1 MVYHEYSRTPQAW
14 VCASAIQRASRD
26 GAAAGLWR
34 HRRESAGVSFI
45 SHAAREINCKI
56 VYCGPGL
63 SGKTANLRWIFDQT
77 SGKTSGKL
85 TALATET
92 DPTVFFDYL
101 VLDLGSIQGFKTRF
115 HLYTVPGRVCFDAS
129 RRLIL
134 RGADGVVLVAD
145 SQAGRQDANL
155 EALEDLMGNLKEQKL
170 ELIPYVL
177 QLNKRDLPNVLPV
190 ETMKRELVR
199 KDEPVIE
206 AIAYRGVGVFEALKT
221 CGRMVLSGLKKAQQ
235 AS

>member
-1 MVYHEYSRTPQAW
+1 M
-14 VCASAIQRASRD
+14 
-26 GAAAGLWR
+26 
-34 HRRESAGVSFI
+34 SFI
-45 SHAAREINCKI
+45 SYAAREINCKV

-77 SGKTSGKL
+77 VGRTGGKL
-85 TALATET
+85 TALPTET
-92 DPTVFFDYL
+92 DRTVFFDHL

-134 RGADGVVLVAD
+134 RGADGVILVAD
-145 SQAGRQDANL
+145 SQAERQDANL
-155 EALEDLMGNLKEQKL
+155 EAIDDLKGILKEQNL
-170 ELIPYVL
+170 ELIPYVI

-190 ETMKRELVR
+190 EALRKELAR

-221 CGRMVLSGLKKAQQ
+221 CGRLVLSGLKKDQPI
-235 AS
+235 S